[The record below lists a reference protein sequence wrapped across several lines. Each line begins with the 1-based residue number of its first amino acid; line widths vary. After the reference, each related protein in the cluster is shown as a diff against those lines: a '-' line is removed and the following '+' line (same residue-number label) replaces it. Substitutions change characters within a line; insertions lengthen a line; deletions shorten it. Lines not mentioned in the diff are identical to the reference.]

1 MQNNLR
7 IENSSH
13 RYGKL
18 PKHGDLATDLMPD
31 VVTSEYEFI
40 RGHLDAFN
48 QQGKQ
53 FWLDEYDVHSGGNG
67 YGVSDL
73 SEDNDYF
80 GISIQL
86 FTIE

>member
-40 RGHLDAFN
+40 RGHLDTFN
-48 QQGKQ
+48 K
-53 FWLDEYDVHSGGNG
+53 
-67 YGVSDL
+67 
-73 SEDNDYF
+73 
-80 GISIQL
+80 
-86 FTIE
+86 